1 MHKLPVILAVSV
13 FAASSASAQE
23 PDFKKD
29 IAPVLEASCVK
40 CHNPE
45 KKKGKLDMT
54 TKDAFLK
61 GGSEGKIVEPGKPD
75 DSTMIKALLLPPDDD
90 AAMPPAD
97 KAPRPTA
104 AQIDALKKWIAAGA
118 KWPDGVTL
126 AAKADAE

>member
-1 MHKLPVILAVSV
+1 MKYLPILLLTALVAGRST
-13 FAASSASAQE
+13 AADE
-23 PDFKKD
+23 VDFKKD

-54 TKDAFLK
+54 TKEAFMK
-61 GGSEGKIVEPGKPD
+61 GGGDGAIVESGKAD
-75 DSTMIKALLLPPDDD
+75 ASKMIKALSLPADDDD
-90 AAMPPAD
+90 AMPPQD

-104 AQIDALKKWIAAGA
+104 AQIDALKKWINAGA

-126 AAKADAE
+126 KAKE